1 MKCSAAGGKSE
12 GGNMDLAKVQ
22 KLPSSAPFVQKDFL
36 VLSFAFASGITF
48 ILTVAS
54 FIFVFAKP

>member
-1 MKCSAAGGKSE
+1 
-12 GGNMDLAKVQ
+12 MDLAKVQ

-54 FIFVFAKP
+54 FIFVFAKH